1 LCVTVYPEGY
11 FTPEELDS
19 GNFAETN
26 AKLSFLQRLIDLV
39 AATNSVDLSQVNPKK
54 IAAGLEPEHTNTLL
68 QQFAYAAASGISAR
82 DVAAKLA
89 SGGGAAAAPAALSP
103 GNDRAAEE
111 AEAARKAKAAA
122 DAEARKAAALAASEK
137 ERAAQAAAAAQQQQ
151 QKPMPKLGLTNLS
164 GQDQSE
170 GASSTTDANQDD
182 AQVRT
187 KIERPKTAR
196 KAPPKL
202 PSNLIDEKKSDSS
215 ASASGSA
222 SHAAA
227 SSSEEK
233 KSNEPLSR
241 VIAEGDNVADADDDD
256 DEDDGGHTENLMGE
270 ALAGFADE
278 GGAGDDGL
286 LVRGMKSKLK
296 EADGASG
303 GGGMKIRSSQS
314 MTGGMS
320 QGQVDELRKQVQLLC
335 QSVNP
340 LGKCIDFVR
349 DDMDSMNKELQRWR
363 GAITSTPSSSRW
375 NESRPRG
382 SSSRSRSSSRMSNCT
397 SQNSRGT
404 NRTRALTH
412 TPTECCCDR

>member
-1 LCVTVYPEGY
+1 M
-11 FTPEELDS
+11 
-19 GNFAETN
+19 
-26 AKLSFLQRLIDLV
+26 

-89 SGGGAAAAPAALSP
+89 SGGGAAPAPAALSP

-137 ERAAQAAAAAQQQQ
+137 ERAAQAAAAQ

-170 GASSTTDANQDD
+170 GASSAADANQDD

-215 ASASGSA
+215 ASAGGAA

-227 SSSEEK
+227 SASEEK

-256 DEDDGGHTENLMGE
+256 DDDDGGHTENLMGE

-363 GAITSTPSSSRW
+363 GAYNEYTEQLEMERKSTERIVEPLTQQLADVELHIAEQQRYEQHGRTHAHADRMLPRQSCTLYARSTMPSHLSACALAL
-375 NESRPRG
+375 
-382 SSSRSRSSSRMSNCT
+382 CT
-397 SQNSRGT
+397 FACEQKNSCAQGHDS
-404 NRTRALTH
+404 AQ
-412 TPTECCCDR
+412 